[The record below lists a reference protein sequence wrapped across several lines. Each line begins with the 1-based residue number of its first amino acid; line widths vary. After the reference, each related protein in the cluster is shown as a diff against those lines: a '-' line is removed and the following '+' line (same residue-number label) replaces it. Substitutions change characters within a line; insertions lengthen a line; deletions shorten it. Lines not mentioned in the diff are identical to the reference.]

1 MKGLV
6 FCVFVIMVLT
16 PTRGKVTYV
25 YTRKGLD
32 QTVSSDFSIDATKN
46 LLLPLEDQQL
56 KINIFK
62 SKF

>member
-6 FCVFVIMVLT
+6 FCVFVIMALT
-16 PTRGKVTYV
+16 PTRGKVTNV

-32 QTVSSDFSIDATKN
+32 QTVFPDFSTDAIKN
-46 LLLPLEDQQL
+46 LLPLEDQQL